1 MRVVQVC
8 VEGDSEALHVVQ
20 IVLEGPGLRIHFF
33 SVSFANL
40 KSINCANPD
49 DVRQ

>member
-1 MRVVQVC
+1 MQVC
-8 VEGDSEALHVVQ
+8 VKGDSEALSVVQ
-20 IVLEGPGLRIHFF
+20 TALEGPGLRMHYTFF
-33 SVSFANL
+33 SVSFTNL